1 MDRKSGIIR
10 TSIIA
15 IAANL
20 LLVASKAIVGFLS
33 HSIAIVMDAVNNLSD
48 VLSSTITIVG
58 TRLANKKPDKDHPYG
73 HGRIEYISSLI
84 ISVMVLLAGVT
95 SLRESIEKIIHP
107 VEPSYRTVT
116 FIIVVAGII
125 TKLILGNYV
134 SSQGRKLHSEALVAS
149 GKDASFDAIITTS
162 TLISALIFVVA
173 KINLEGWLGTAISLI
188 IIKTGIEIMM
198 DSLSYIIGK
207 RVDSALSTEIKN
219 TINSYPEVKGT
230 YDMILHNYGPD
241 NYIGS
246 CHIEVDDSLTALD
259 LHRLTQKI
267 TTRIYQEF
275 GIILTIGIYA
285 ANDFDELAGEIK
297 KDLYQQIEKHP
308 EILQMHGFYLDRE
321 NKVLSLDLVM
331 DYETVN
337 PKEIRNSIAQYLRDK
352 YGYTVNI
359 NIDNDFGD

>member
-285 ANDFDELAGEIK
+285 ANDLDELAGEIK

-331 DYETVN
+331 DYESVN

>member
-1 MDRKSGIIR
+1 MDRKAGIIR

-20 LLVASKAIVGFLS
+20 ILVISKATVGFLS

-48 VLSSTITIVG
+48 ALSSIITIVG
-58 TRLANKKPDKDHPYG
+58 TKLANKKPDKDHPYG
-73 HGRIEYISSLI
+73 HGRIEYLTSLI
-84 ISVMVLLAGVT
+84 ISLIVLLAGVS

-107 VEPSYRTVT
+107 VEPAYRTVT
-116 FIIVVAGII
+116 FLIVVTGII
-125 TKLILGNYV
+125 TKLLLGRFV
-134 SSQGRKLHSEALVAS
+134 SSQGNKFHSEALVAS
-149 GKDASFDAIITTS
+149 GKDASFDAVITTS
-162 TLISALIFVVA
+162 TLISALIFVITR
-173 KINLEGWLGTAISLI
+173 INLEGWLGTAISLI
-188 IIKTGIEIMM
+188 IIKTGVEIMM

-207 RVDSALSTEIKN
+207 RVDSTLSQELKN

-246 CHIEVDDSLTALD
+246 CHIEVDDSLTALE

-285 ANDFDELAGEIK
+285 SNEYDELASEIK
-297 KDLYQQIEKHP
+297 KDLYVQIEHHP
-308 EILQMHGFYLDRE
+308 EILQMHGFYLDKE
-321 NKVLSLDLVM
+321 NQILSLDLVM
-331 DYETVN
+331 DYETLN
-337 PKEIRNSIAQYLRDK
+337 PKELRNHIAQYFRDK
-352 YGYTVNI
+352 YGLTVNI